1 VSNLSVPSA
10 VELISVHVPKTAG
23 STFGKFILPQIYAS
37 EQILYDYDYL
47 PIDTLIQKGRLTT
60 ETRVIHGHFP
70 AKKYR
75 EYYPNAKIVIWLRNP
90 IILLI
95 SAYYFWMT
103 LNPDHLILNK
113 DYRYVVEN
121 KLDLS
126 EFVKQSFTHNLTS
139 NYFAKGMKL
148 TDFYFVGIQEFFRDD
163 LNDIQNSLGWPPFKV
178 MTSNRNSYENY
189 QDKVMDSLT
198 NQSLI
203 KKIIECNSADME
215 MYQEALS
222 LRTQRKGLSTSIEMY
237 ELSLKE
243 SQSRLKYNS
252 CKEAKLNKCSGL
264 GSEHGVNPP

>member
-1 VSNLSVPSA
+1 MRNLSLSST
-10 VELISVHVPKTAG
+10 VELISVHLPKTAG
-23 STFGKFILPQIYAS
+23 STFGKVILPQIYPRS
-37 EQILYDYDYL
+37 QILYDYDDL
-47 PIDTLIQKGRLTT
+47 PINTLIQKSQLTT

-70 AKKYR
+70 ATKYR

-90 IILLI
+90 ILLLI

-121 KLDLS
+121 KLDFAD
-126 EFVKQSFTHNLTS
+126 FVKQSFTHNITS
-139 NYFAKGMKL
+139 NYFVKGMKL
-148 TDFYFVGIQEFFRDD
+148 TDFYFVGLQEFFRDD
-163 LNDIQNSLGWPPFKV
+163 LNDIQNSLGWPPLKV
-178 MTSNRNSYENY
+178 LSSNCNSYDNY
-189 QDKVMDSLT
+189 QDKVTDSLT
-198 NQSLI
+198 NESLV
-203 KKIIECNSADME
+203 KKIVSLNSADIE
-215 MYQEALS
+215 MYQEALR
-222 LRTQRKGLSTSIEMY
+222 LRTQRKGLSSSIEMY